1 MKDND
6 VTREI
11 DRMTE
16 HRKLPINERIR
27 ELLDQSGLLNYT
39 KIVVPEHEKFAE
51 LIIKECVEVV
61 KWTPSLF
68 PNDEYVKNIQE
79 HFGIEEFE
87 DGE

>member
-16 HRKLPINERIR
+16 HRKLPINKRIR
-27 ELLDQSGLLNYT
+27 ELAEQAGYKKDMFGVGHWDL
-39 KIVVPEHEKFAE
+39 PECKRFAE

-61 KWTPSLF
+61 KWTPSQF
-68 PNDEYVKNIQE
+68 PNYVYVKNIQE
-79 HFGIEEFE
+79 HFGVE
-87 DGE
+87 